1 MPRGVLSIWQMSNQL
16 SGKFVNVD
24 AFEVVEPLSREI
36 EDSRANDD
44 GDVDAAAVEYF
55 AVHDWPPIVT
65 CEDRQK
71 VALVGPR

>member
-1 MPRGVLSIWQMSNQL
+1 
-16 SGKFVNVD
+16 
-24 AFEVVEPLSREI
+24 
-36 EDSRANDD
+36 
-44 GDVDAAAVEYF
+44 VDAAAVEYF